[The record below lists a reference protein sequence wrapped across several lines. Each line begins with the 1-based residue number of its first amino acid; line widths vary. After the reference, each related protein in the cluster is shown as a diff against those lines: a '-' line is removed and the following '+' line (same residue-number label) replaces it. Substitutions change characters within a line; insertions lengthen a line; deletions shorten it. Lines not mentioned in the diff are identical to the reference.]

1 MKKLFALMM
10 ALALCLSVAALAAPT
25 EDRAGNPIDL
35 PDDVQKV
42 VCLAPSTN
50 AVIADLGLS
59 DRLVAI
65 DTYTAMYQPELAEKL
80 PQFDMM
86 APDVE
91 QLAAL
96 EPDAVII
103 TGMSTV
109 DGDGPFQQLMSLG
122 IPVVIIPSSNSIAGI
137 AEDVKFI
144 GECLGDAEGAQALV
158 DDMYAEIDRISAIGE
173 TIEEKKTVAIEVA
186 ALPYLCYA
194 GGETYLD
201 EMIQLVGAVNAY
213 GDQPAWASVTEEAA
227 VAVNPDVIL
236 TAIDYLPDP
245 VDEIMN
251 REGWGEVTAIANGD
265 VYLLDS
271 ESANQPNHR
280 IVKAL
285 VQMAQAIYPEAY
297 ADLEEAA

>member
-1 MKKLFALMM
+1 MKKIITI
-10 ALALCLSVAALAAPT
+10 ALCLMLCLGAAALAAPA
-25 EDRAGNPIDL
+25 EDRAGNPIEL
-35 PDDVQKV
+35 KDDIQKI

-50 AVIADLGLS
+50 EVIIDLGLA
-59 DRLVAI
+59 DKLVGI
-65 DTYTAMYQPELAEKL
+65 DTYTAMYEPELAEKL

-86 APDVE
+86 TPDVE

-96 EPDAVII
+96 EPDVLFI

-109 DGDGPFQQLMSLG
+109 DGDDPFQALKNLG
-122 IPVVIIPSSNSIAGI
+122 VQVVIIPSSNSIAGI
-137 AEDVKFI
+137 QEDILFI
-144 GECLGDAEGAQALV
+144 GECLNAADSAKALV
-158 DDMYAEIDRISAIGE
+158 DDMQKQIDEVMVLGASIS
-173 TIEEKKTVAIEVA
+173 TRKTVAIEVA

-194 GGETYLD
+194 GGETYLN
-201 EMIQLVGAVNAY
+201 EMIQLIGAENAY

-265 VYLLDS
+265 VYQLDS
-271 ESANQPNHR
+271 QSANQPNHK
-280 IVKAL
+280 IVTAL
-285 VQMAQAIYPEAY
+285 WEMARAVYPEVFAE
-297 ADLEEAA
+297 DKAA